1 MGRTEGQRTAVR
13 QGQGGQGLG
22 QAGTSVTLTFW
33 PWAAAAVSTGPRP
46 PPQCCRRGAGRAAAS
61 PGRAGCWD
69 KAGATQSGA
78 ARRTAEYCVLGPPQ
92 TQTLFSSKARQRE
105 GAVHETV
112 QRAEGERGPKQ
123 TLGRPL
129 RTPVLTWCGTLC
141 PDPVAP
147 PTGRSSVF
155 PMGPHMQT
163 VGSTGWPPRAAP
175 GYREGTGSEPRG
187 RGWWLLLSPPK
198 GKDKV
203 KLELLPSCDP
213 SLQSLVPFSQSS

>member
-78 ARRTAEYCVLGPPQ
+78 ARRTAEYCVLGPPADSDA
-92 TQTLFSSKARQRE
+92 LFLQGE
-105 GAVHETV
+105 
-112 QRAEGERGPKQ
+112 AEGGGSARD
-123 TLGRPL
+123 RP
-129 RTPVLTWCGTLC
+129 
-141 PDPVAP
+141 
-147 PTGRSSVF
+147 
-155 PMGPHMQT
+155 
-163 VGSTGWPPRAAP
+163 
-175 GYREGTGSEPRG
+175 EG
-187 RGWWLLLSPPK
+187 
-198 GKDKV
+198 
-203 KLELLPSCDP
+203 
-213 SLQSLVPFSQSS
+213 